1 MLFNEAGY
9 RFGGSMTNHVVR
21 HFYGIDQMAG
31 IVSCALGVH
40 MDDPFPEGFKP
51 SEPCYCILPM
61 HLRPGLIAAVRG
73 LEEAGRIKGVKAIV
87 PVHFAGD
94 KIENWGTTRQVYCY
108 LHVAYDT
115 PEHLKQTVDGV
126 LNALTVAD
134 ADGRNLLYT
143 LFNTDKLIKLLDE
156 HRDGKY
162 DHSRKIWTVYTFLV
176 WYDVYFND
184 GYKDIEQDALYF
196 WYQKE
201 IQQNQDKAAKFFP
214 TMMRIVE
221 LQTGDRYPEAVE
233 MFFNIFSQQG
243 NPTES
248 NLIEMENIYR
258 FKVKNTQ
265 KADSVHQIIIQK
277 YPDGW
282 TVRRQAFMDLMKAGD
297 QWHQRSVE
305 LLTKWPSQQS
315 AKLDA
320 YQPYIYYNAYRA
332 LGSDYFTGQYDQQ
345 ELIRMI
351 PDMDFKTLAELY
363 RTTCG
368 AFHTKKA
375 ASDDLN
381 LPVAKALIGE
391 MQKKLTD
398 GSYCEG
404 IYLSPSQSDFLA
416 RRLLDEHL
424 GNYADILLCK
434 GQPAEAL
441 KALALITPQRRYQ
454 TPEVNETH
462 IRALEA
468 AGQQQKVTDV
478 MKQAIKEN
486 AATPAMME
494 QLKQNYVKQHGS
506 EQGFDAYVNSL
517 KSQDEV
523 QALKEEISKQ
533 FIDQPYKAFSLK
545 DMNGNTVNSADW
557 KGKVVVLDFW
567 ASWCFPC
574 KNSFP
579 GMQMA
584 VDHFK
589 NDPDV
594 LFYFVDTM
602 EHGDGYEQKARD
614 YMKEKGFTFNVLFDA
629 KADPKQEGNNQ
640 VVFRQMNDINH
651 SMAIPRKMFLKDGRV
666 RLTTEGYAGSPSK
679 LADEVIYTVEM
690 LKAGK

>member
-1 MLFNEAGY
+1 M
-9 RFGGSMTNHVVR
+9 
-21 HFYGIDQMAG
+21 
-31 IVSCALGVH
+31 
-40 MDDPFPEGFKP
+40 
-51 SEPCYCILPM
+51 
-61 HLRPGLIAAVRG
+61 
-73 LEEAGRIKGVKAIV
+73 
-87 PVHFAGD
+87 
-94 KIENWGTTRQVYCY
+94 
-108 LHVAYDT
+108 
-115 PEHLKQTVDGV
+115 
-126 LNALTVAD
+126 
-134 ADGRNLLYT
+134 
-143 LFNTDKLIKLLDE
+143 
-156 HRDGKY
+156 
-162 DHSRKIWTVYTFLV
+162 
-176 WYDVYFND
+176 
-184 GYKDIEQDALYF
+184 
-196 WYQKE
+196 
-201 IQQNQDKAAKFFP
+201 
-214 TMMRIVE
+214 
-221 LQTGDRYPEAVE
+221 
-233 MFFNIFSQQG
+233 
-243 NPTES
+243 
-248 NLIEMENIYR
+248 
-258 FKVKNTQ
+258 
-265 KADSVHQIIIQK
+265 
-277 YPDGW
+277 
-282 TVRRQAFMDLMKAGD
+282 
-297 QWHQRSVE
+297 E

-332 LGSDYFTGQYDQQ
+332 LGSDYFTGKYDQQ

-441 KALALITPQRRYQ
+441 KALALITPLRRYQ

-589 NDPDV
+589 NDP
-594 LFYFVDTM
+594 TCCSTSSTPWNT
-602 EHGDGYEQKARD
+602 ATATSRRPA
-614 YMKEKGFTFNVLFDA
+614 T
-629 KADPKQEGNNQ
+629 
-640 VVFRQMNDINH
+640 I
-651 SMAIPRKMFLKDGRV
+651 
-666 RLTTEGYAGSPSK
+666 
-679 LADEVIYTVEM
+679 
-690 LKAGK
+690 

>member
-1 MLFNEAGY
+1 M
-9 RFGGSMTNHVVR
+9 V
-21 HFYGIDQMAG
+21 
-31 IVSCALGVH
+31 
-40 MDDPFPEGFKP
+40 
-51 SEPCYCILPM
+51 
-61 HLRPGLIAAVRG
+61 
-73 LEEAGRIKGVKAIV
+73 
-87 PVHFAGD
+87 
-94 KIENWGTTRQVYCY
+94 
-108 LHVAYDT
+108 
-115 PEHLKQTVDGV
+115 
-126 LNALTVAD
+126 
-134 ADGRNLLYT
+134 
-143 LFNTDKLIKLLDE
+143 
-156 HRDGKY
+156 
-162 DHSRKIWTVYTFLV
+162 
-176 WYDVYFND
+176 
-184 GYKDIEQDALYF
+184 
-196 WYQKE
+196 
-201 IQQNQDKAAKFFP
+201 
-214 TMMRIVE
+214 RIVE

-265 KADSVHQIIIQK
+265 KADSVHQIIMQK

-332 LGSDYFTGQYDQQ
+332 LGSDYFTGKYDQQ

>member
-1 MLFNEAGY
+1 MRKILMTALLAVMALTATAQTDSVETYKRLTGIPKPPVAGQTINFKY
-9 RFGGSMTNHVVR
+9 HPQGGPLEGMKDLVALVYMYKDYKWTLRDAALKPAADGSWKGTLDVPADCAFMAFQFQST
-21 HFYGIDQMAG
+21 FDQFAQVKDNNDNQGFLYVMSDDKGQPLPGGNLAWG
-31 IVSCALGVH
+31 MMRKPGVGLGV
-40 MDDPFPEGFKP
+40 G
-51 SEPCYCILPM
+51 
-61 HLRPGLIAAVRG
+61 
-73 LEEAGRIKGVKAIV
+73 
-87 PVHFAGD
+87 
-94 KIENWGTTRQVYCY
+94 N
-108 LHVAYDT
+108 
-115 PEHLKQTVDGV
+115 
-126 LNALTVAD
+126 
-134 ADGRNLLYT
+134 
-143 LFNTDKLIKLLDE
+143 
-156 HRDGKY
+156 
-162 DHSRKIWTVYTFLV
+162 
-176 WYDVYFND
+176 YFND

-265 KADSVHQIIIQK
+265 KADSVHQIIMQK

-332 LGSDYFTGQYDQQ
+332 LGSDYFTGKYDQQ